1 MNTSALQKD
10 TEFQWLDLSAHFEF
24 KTVSSVSFSLGVWT
38 NRQPSGGGTFT
49 GRGWIEVHHPVGEHP
64 VSDDT
69 IAWVRLSLPTSYL
82 IISKQRLS
90 EINQLIFEVFVRV
103 GIPQPALSREGVL
116 DRRGF
121 LFDRSGFALC
131 PLLE

>member
-1 MNTSALQKD
+1 MNTSALQNYA
-10 TEFQWLDLSAHFEF
+10 EFQWLDLSAHFEF

-38 NRQPSGGGTFT
+38 SRQPSGGGTFT

-103 GIPQPALSREGVL
+103 GIPRASPFEGGCSRQKGVSL
-116 DRRGF
+116 
-121 LFDRSGFALC
+121 
-131 PLLE
+131 